1 MKGDILWQS
10 IIREDMVAHLDP
22 QEISLLINELDDAV
36 AAIAESYEVE

>member
-22 QEISLLINELDDAV
+22 QEISMLIETLDEAV
-36 AAIAESYEVE
+36 AEIGENYGLE